1 LSAEEVIEVNAKARA
16 NTNTRSNNVPS
27 WLDQFLLAPLR
38 DLDDHNREFLASPE
52 SKKFDWKI
60 AVIYVSVAALLSY
73 RYYYFKDRQLN
84 WLLDLLAKYSPG
96 WGLATQEFLQS
107 SENQQLTRLSFWAL
121 GQFVTYVVIPA
132 LIVKFVFR
140 ERLVDYGLKLRGMFS
155 GWQVYLLMYLGILPI
170 VLYVSYSPSFQSQY
184 PFYRPASGEALWP
197 RFWIWQAMYAV
208 QFISLEFFFRGYMLH
223 GTKHRLGLYAIF
235 VMTIPYCMIHFGKPF
250 RETIGAIVAG
260 VLLGFMSLKTR
271 SIWLGAALHIAV
283 AVTMD
288 LSSLAHRVLP

>member
-1 LSAEEVIEVNAKARA
+1 MNIEKETEANAANRSGTNVI
-16 NTNTRSNNVPS
+16 SN

-38 DLDDHNREFLASPE
+38 DLDDQSREFLASPE

-60 AVIYVSVAALLSY
+60 AIIYVTVAALLSY

-84 WLLDLLAKYSPG
+84 WLLESLAKFAPA
-96 WGLATQEFLQS
+96 WGAATEQFLQS
-107 SENQQLTRLSFWAL
+107 PENARLTSLAFWAL
-121 GQFVTYVVIPA
+121 GQFVTYVVVPA

-140 ERLVDYGLKLRGMFS
+140 ERLIDYGLKLRGMFS
-155 GWQVYLLMYLGILPI
+155 GWQIYLLMYLGILPI

-184 PFYRPASGEALWP
+184 PFYRPTSGESLWP
-197 RFWIWQAMYAV
+197 RFWIWQAMYAI
-208 QFISLEFFFRGYMLH
+208 QFVSLEFFFRGYMLH
-223 GTKHRLGLYAIF
+223 GTKHRLGLYSIF

-283 AVTMD
+283 AITMD